1 MIWLHLLVSA
11 IIFSVTDIQLHKI
24 RRIHLLVACTLFLP
38 FLSLSS
44 VEHALINYCGY
55 RLLFHVTRG
64 AIGYG
69 DVRLASL
76 IGLYS
81 GSFFNSTYY
90 LIFIN
95 LLSLIIAGCCAITL
109 LIIDRRAL
117 RERIP
122 FAPFM
127 FLGLIFAL
135 VLFD

>member
-44 VEHALINYCGY
+44 VEYALINYCGY
-55 RLLFHVTRG
+55 RFLFHVTRG

>member
-11 IIFSVTDIQLHKI
+11 TIFSVTDIQLHKI

-38 FLSLSS
+38 FLGFSG
-44 VEHALINYCGY
+44 VQHAFINYCGY
-55 RLLFHVTRG
+55 RLLYHLTRG

-69 DVRLASL
+69 DVRLAAL

-81 GSFFNSTYY
+81 GSLFNSTYY
-90 LIFIN
+90 LILIN
-95 LLSLIIAGCCAITL
+95 LISLITASCCAITL
-109 LIIDRRAL
+109 LIIDRGGL

>member
-1 MIWLHLLVSA
+1 V
-11 IIFSVTDIQLHKI
+11 Q
-24 RRIHLLVACTLFLP
+24 
-38 FLSLSS
+38 
-44 VEHALINYCGY
+44 HAFINYCGY
-55 RLLFHVTRG
+55 RLPYHLTRG

-90 LIFIN
+90 LLFVN

-109 LIIDRRAL
+109 LIIDRRGL

-127 FLGLIFAL
+127 FLGLISAL
-135 VLFD
+135 ILFD